1 MIKLKDILLE
11 FQGKRLAV
19 FDFDDTLAKSEAYI
33 YVTKSDGEE
42 LKLDPA
48 EYAVYEEEPGAKSEG
63 GEGADIGGAEDIDAG
78 TEEVETETET
88 DVEV

>member
-1 MIKLKDILLE
+1 MIKLAELLNE

-33 YVTKSDGEE
+33 YVTKADGEE

-48 EYAVYEEEPGAKSEG
+48 RVCR
-63 GEGADIGGAEDIDAG
+63 I
-78 TEEVETETET
+78 
-88 DVEV
+88 